1 MRFHQR
7 GVSERDKKSM
17 MTTCRASRRSIVW
30 GLLLPLALSGCA
42 AFRPVEGVPARYV
55 PDEYRGP
62 SRSGKRTI
70 DLSLLRQ
77 TPPKAHR
84 VDSGDVL
91 SVYIERTLGQAP
103 EQTPFNQA
111 PNEEVP
117 PSVGYPVPVREDGA
131 ISLPIIGLLPVRG
144 LLVEE
149 VEDAIRRAYTVD
161 RDILKPHVRMSVVL
175 QRPRAY
181 RITVIRQ
188 EAGSEG
194 AISQGTLNI
203 GVLKRGTGK
212 VVTLPV
218 YRNDVLNALAESGGL
233 PGLDAENAIY
243 VIRNG
248 ERMPVHSLATS
259 KPDFS
264 QSRAST
270 WEEARLWEKPG
281 FGDAVVRAQSPNWP
295 PPAPPAIDPQGD
307 YRRKPVH
314 PVPIGTPPGPNGY
327 SLPPS
332 AAPATPMPEVPPT
345 AIPSPS
351 FSAPRTPM
359 YSPPPAAGPVPGWSV
374 PGQPWQQPALPPADM
389 PSNAMPPLT
398 TGPAIPPSPTWSPPH
413 WPAPMPMNPA
423 ELGNSLAGRHIIRI
437 PVRLG
442 PGEVADITESDIIL
456 YDGDIVFIEARDTEV
471 FYTGGLLGGGQY
483 SLPRDYDLDVLG
495 AIAIAQGRGAGGGS
509 PATQSVGGQ
518 SALNND
524 VSISASR
531 MIILRPLP
539 DGTQIPIMV
548 DLYAALRDPAE
559 RVVIQ
564 PGDYLLL
571 QYTCPEAVCAFIE
584 RHLLAGALFTVAAAQ
599 LQTGGGN

>member
-1 MRFHQR
+1 
-7 GVSERDKKSM
+7 
-17 MTTCRASRRSIVW
+17 MTTFRTRRRLIVW
-30 GLLLPLALSGCA
+30 GLLLPLLMTGCA
-42 AFRPVEGVPARYV
+42 AFRPVKGVPARYV

-77 TPPKAHR
+77 TPPKGYR

-91 SVYIERTLGQAP
+91 SVYIEKTLGQSP

-149 VEDAIRRAYTVD
+149 VEDAIRRAYTVQ
-161 RDILKPHVRMSVVL
+161 RDILRPHVRMSVVL
-175 QRPRAY
+175 QRPRGY
-181 RITVIRQ
+181 RVLVIRQ
-188 EAGSEG
+188 ESGSDG
-194 AISQGTLNI
+194 AVNQGTLNI
-203 GVLKRGTGK
+203 GMLKRGTGK
-212 VVTLPV
+212 AVTLPV
-218 YRNDVLNALAESGGL
+218 YRNDVLNALAETGGL

-248 ERMPVHSLATS
+248 QQTMPQPWGQTSHVPATS
-259 KPDFS
+259 DVMN
-264 QSRAST
+264 ASVENSHVKRT
-270 WEEARLWEKPG
+270 GYVA
-281 FGDAVVRAQSPNWP
+281 RAQASNWP
-295 PPAPPAIDPQGD
+295 PQAPPAVDPQGN
-307 YRRKPVH
+307 YRRNAVTTWPVG
-314 PVPIGTPPGPNGY
+314 PAPNTNVYTPPP
-327 SLPPS
+327 
-332 AAPATPMPEVPPT
+332 AAVPASPLQEVPP
-345 AIPSPS
+345 P
-351 FSAPRTPM
+351 
-359 YSPPPAAGPVPGWSV
+359 AGPVPGYTAPRVPMYSSPQSPGWS
-374 PGQPWQQPALPPADM
+374 PPA
-389 PSNAMPPLT
+389 APL
-398 TGPAIPPSPTWSPPH
+398 PQAFPPSPEMSQPMMSPQPGFQQTPVWSSPTGQSYSPM
-413 WPAPMPMNPA
+413 APYD
-423 ELGNSLAGRHIIRI
+423 LGNSLAGRHIIRI

-442 PGEVADITESDIIL
+442 PGEQTDITESDIIL
-456 YDGDIVFIEARDTEV
+456 HDGDIVFIEARDTEV

-495 AIAIAQGRGAGGGS
+495 AIAIAQGRSAGGGS

-531 MIILRPLP
+531 MIILRPLA
-539 DGTQIPIMV
+539 DGTQLPIMV

-559 RVVIQ
+559 RIIIQ

-571 QYTCPEAVCAFIE
+571 QYTCPEAVLAFVE
-584 RHLLAGALFTVAAAQ
+584 RHLLAGALFSLAAAQ
-599 LQTGGGN
+599 VQTGGN